1 MAVSLNIHEFY
12 NDLKNAGFTEQQA
25 EVIANIQNKT
35 ASAAIEQTKHDF
47 RLDDITT
54 NKDLDIRI
62 KETELKIELVQRDIE
77 VVRKEIADS
86 KADLIKWIIGSGF
99 TLISV
104 IFMMLRFFEKM

>member
-1 MAVSLNIHEFY
+1 MAVYLNIHEFY

-99 TLISV
+99 TMISV

>member
-1 MAVSLNIHEFY
+1 MAFSLNIHEFY

>member
-1 MAVSLNIHEFY
+1 MLVLLSNR
-12 NDLKNAGFTEQQA
+12 Q

>member
-1 MAVSLNIHEFY
+1 MAFSLNIHEFY

-25 EVIANIQNKT
+25 EVIADIQNKT

-47 RLDDITT
+47 KLDDITT

-62 KETELKIELVQRDIE
+62 KETELKIELVRRDIE

>member
-1 MAVSLNIHEFY
+1 M
-12 NDLKNAGFTEQQA
+12 
-25 EVIANIQNKT
+25 IANIQNKT

>member
-1 MAVSLNIHEFY
+1 MAVYLNIHEFY

-35 ASAAIEQTKHDF
+35 ALAAIEQTKHDF
-47 RLDDITT
+47 KLDDITT

-62 KETELKIELVQRDIE
+62 KETELKIELVRRDIE

>member
-1 MAVSLNIHEFY
+1 MAFSLNIHEFY

-62 KETELKIELVQRDIE
+62 KETELKYKILKKKYD
-77 VVRKEIADS
+77 K
-86 KADLIKWIIGSGF
+86 
-99 TLISV
+99 LIS
-104 IFMMLRFFEKM
+104 IYKFALSLDIHCKSRTFG